1 MLKQMAG
8 IILRFLIFL
17 SVIATIGGVAL
28 WVNWDT
34 GAVAYYR
41 TDYVVAMKAYKPL
54 AENGCVDA
62 QYLVGTMYETDEG
75 GVPQDYSVAA
85 KWYLLAAKGG
95 DGDSQAKIGEL
106 YRKGLGVPQS
116 DVEEKKWRDRSAA
129 QGFMMAESR
138 RFYPKCDEAPES

>member
-8 IILRFLIFL
+8 LALRFLLFL
-17 SVIATIGGVAL
+17 ATLAAIGGVVL

-41 TDYVVAMKAYKPL
+41 ADYAVAMKAYKPL
-54 AENGCVDA
+54 AEKGCVDA

-75 GVPQDYSVAA
+75 GVPQDYSAAA
-85 KWYLLAAKGG
+85 KWYLLAAEGG
-95 DGDSQAKIGEL
+95 DGNAQSKIGEM
-106 YRKGLGVPQS
+106 YRKGWGVPQS

-129 QGFMMAESR
+129 QGFTQSR
-138 RFYPKCDEAPES
+138 RLYPKCDSAPGS